1 MVFEKKMGLIV
12 ASKNF
17 LFDLLDFVFPNFCIL
32 CNKKV
37 LRNFFSICNDCL
49 NSLEMSNQKDIDEF
63 YYHNLASYKLI
74 INFYSKYEFVKE
86 GNFQKII
93 HQLKYNGKSKIG
105 LILGQELGKELLKQS
120 WFKEIDLVIP
130 VPIHRFKKLQ
140 RGYNQSSLIVK
151 GINSTTKKIF
161 KEDAIKRIRNTQTQT
176 HLGLHERMENVK
188 GAFKVVKKDEIFNKK
203 ILIVDDV
210 CTTGST
216 AHEIARTL
224 LDAGAKEISLATLAF
239 VKEKDFSI
247 KV

>member
-17 LFDLLDFVFPNFCIL
+17 FFDLLDFVFPNFCIL

-37 LRNFFSICNDCL
+37 LRNLFSICDDCL

-105 LILGQELGKELLKQS
+105 LLLGQELGKELLKHK
-120 WFKEIDLVIP
+120 WFEEIDLVIP
-130 VPIHRFKKLQ
+130 VPIHRFKKITKRLQ
-140 RGYNQSSLIVK
+140 SI
-151 GINSTTKKIF
+151 
-161 KEDAIKRIRNTQTQT
+161 
-176 HLGLHERMENVK
+176 
-188 GAFKVVKKDEIFNKK
+188 IFNCKGYQFNNKK
-203 ILIVDDV
+203 
-210 CTTGST
+210 S
-216 AHEIARTL
+216 
-224 LDAGAKEISLATLAF
+224 F
-239 VKEKDFSI
+239 
-247 KV
+247 